1 MESSKQPPTL
11 EQIFAGMR
19 KALGAI
25 PTAVEKLSRVEPAM
39 VYEHLR
45 SRAYAMPD
53 VKPALDEETR
63 TLIYMAAALAGSSPA
78 CVRAMADKARVQGI
92 SHEKIME
99 TVKIVRF
106 AMATR
111 VIGDAEPI
119 FAALENSAK

>member
-1 MESSKQPPTL
+1 MEMSKQPTL

-19 KALGAI
+19 KAMGTV
-25 PTAVEKLSRVEPAM
+25 PTAVEKLAHVDPTM

-53 VKPALDEETR
+53 QTPALDDETR

-92 SHEKIME
+92 SREKIME
-99 TVKIVRF
+99 TVRIVRF
-106 AMATR
+106 ALATR

-119 FAALENSAK
+119 FAALEK

>member
-1 MESSKQPPTL
+1 MDSKQPPTI

-19 KALGAI
+19 KNMGAV
-25 PTAVEKLSRVEPAM
+25 PTAVEKLGRVAPDL
-39 VYEHLR
+39 VYEHMR

-53 VKPALDEETR
+53 QAPALDEETR

-92 SHEKIME
+92 APGKIME
-99 TVKIVRF
+99 TIKIVRF

-111 VIGDAEPI
+111 IIGDAEPI
-119 FAALENSAK
+119 FAAIEQSTT

>member
-1 MESSKQPPTL
+1 MMESPQPPTL
-11 EQIFAGMR
+11 EQIFTGMR
-19 KALGAI
+19 KAMGSV
-25 PTAVEKLSRVEPAM
+25 PTAVETLARVEPAM

-53 VKPALDEETR
+53 QAPALDEETR

-92 SHEKIME
+92 AREKIME

-119 FAALENSAK
+119 FAALGKSAK

>member
-1 MESSKQPPTL
+1 METPKQPTL
-11 EQIFAGMR
+11 EQIFTGMR
-19 KALGAI
+19 KAMGTI
-25 PTAVEKLSRVEPAM
+25 PAAVEKLSRVDPAM

-53 VKPALDEETR
+53 QTPALDEETR

-92 SHEKIME
+92 SREKIME

-111 VIGDAEPI
+111 IIGDAEPI
-119 FAALENSAK
+119 FAGLEKSTA

>member
-1 MESSKQPPTL
+1 MDTVKQPTL
-11 EQIFAGMR
+11 EQIFTGMR
-19 KALGAI
+19 KAMGSI
-25 PTAVEKLSRVEPAM
+25 PSAVEKLAQVEPAM

-53 VKPALDEETR
+53 AAPALDEETR

-119 FAALENSAK
+119 FAALEKSAK

>member
-1 MESSKQPPTL
+1 METEKQPTL

-19 KALGAI
+19 KAMGTI
-25 PTAVEKLSRVEPAM
+25 PTAVEKLSRVDPAM

-45 SRAYAMPD
+45 SRAYAMPEQR
-53 VKPALDEETR
+53 PALDEENR

-92 SHEKIME
+92 SRDKIME
-99 TVKIVRF
+99 TIKIVRF

-111 VIGDAEPI
+111 IIGDAEPI
-119 FAALENSAK
+119 FAALEKSAA

>member
-1 MESSKQPPTL
+1 MESKQVPTI

-19 KALGAI
+19 KNMGAV
-25 PTAVEKLSRVEPAM
+25 PTAVEALGRVDPQL
-39 VYEHLR
+39 VYEHMR

-53 VKPALDEETR
+53 QTPALDEETR

-92 SHEKIME
+92 APSKIME
-99 TVKIVRF
+99 TIKIVRF

-111 VIGDAEPI
+111 IIGDAEPI
-119 FAALENSAK
+119 FAALENSST